1 LAWVLI
7 TKSKERKLM
16 KTYTI
21 EFNGREDGAIGSFS
35 DLSINVK
42 TPYSLVGVDN
52 AIMAIHSAGYECNYI
67 IDIKKKV
74 EA

>member
-1 LAWVLI
+1 
-7 TKSKERKLM
+7 M

>member
-1 LAWVLI
+1 
-7 TKSKERKLM
+7 M

-35 DLSINVK
+35 HLSINVK
-42 TPYSLVGVDN
+42 TPASLTRDN

-67 IDIKKKV
+67 IDIRRN
-74 EA
+74 